1 MLLKKDKLTQEDKE
15 EILYEISDYKDS
27 IQKNIKI
34 LFDWIDKTQ
43 EELKQ

>member
-1 MLLKKDKLTQEDKE
+1 MLLKKDELTQEDKE
-15 EILYEISDYKDS
+15 EILDEISDYKDS